1 MSYLRN
7 SYLVPPGAGGFMHE
21 PSHFEAVSFETQSY
35 HFQVDTRKFLAFSGW
50 TLFSLCLWAGLIE
63 SVRLLF

>member
-1 MSYLRN
+1 
-7 SYLVPPGAGGFMHE
+7 MHE

-35 HFQVDTRKFLAFSGW
+35 HFQFDTREFLAFSGW